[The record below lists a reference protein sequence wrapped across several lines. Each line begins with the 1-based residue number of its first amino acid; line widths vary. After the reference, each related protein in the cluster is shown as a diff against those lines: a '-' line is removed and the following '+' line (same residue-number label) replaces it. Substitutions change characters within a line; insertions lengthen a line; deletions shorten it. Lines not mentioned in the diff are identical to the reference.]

1 MLALK
6 NDFVVSVL
14 ECRIK
19 TACPQIL
26 IVQSLKHGDNCVL
39 SLILNHLP
47 RHWRLEKRGI
57 KIHEQRYDGSIAGIV
72 M

>member
-39 SLILNHLP
+39 SLMYKGPEHSYLRI
-47 RHWRLEKRGI
+47 EI
-57 KIHEQRYDGSIAGIV
+57 
-72 M
+72 